1 MTMARQNLILA
12 LGVVSVSFAAIF
24 IRLAEAPALVIA
36 TYRLCL
42 ASLFVG
48 PAAWIHSKQE
58 LLYLAKNNLTPT
70 LVSGAFLALH
80 FALWIASLSYTTVAS
95 SVVLVTINPVF
106 VALASYFLFH
116 EKLNKQTILGIGVCF
131 IGAILISYGDWRVG
145 PRPLFGDLLAL
156 LGALAIA
163 GYFLIGRKLRQTTG
177 LLSYACLVYG
187 SAALALLA
195 STLAFGYRLFGYSTT
210 TYVMFGLLALVPQLL
225 GHLSLNWSLRFVSAT
240 LVATAVLGEPVGAT
254 ALAFVMLGEVPTIS
268 QIAGGILVLVG
279 IFVALRKT
287 KPQMG
292 QR

>member
-1 MTMARQNLILA
+1 MARQHLILA

-58 LLYLAKNNLTPT
+58 LRYLAKTNLTPT

-116 EKLNKQTILGIGVCF
+116 EKLSKQTILGIGVCLV
-131 IGAILISYGDWRVG
+131 GAILISYGDWRVG
-145 PRPLFGDLLAL
+145 PEPLFGDLLAL

-177 LLSYACLVYG
+177 LLSYTCLVYG
-187 SAALALLA
+187 SAALVLLA
-195 STLAFGYRLFGYSTT
+195 STLALGYRLFGYSTS

-240 LVATAVLGEPVGAT
+240 LVATAVLGEPIGAT
-254 ALAFVMLGEVPTIS
+254 ALAFAMLGEVPTIS
-268 QIAGGILVLVG
+268 QICGGILVLAG
-279 IFVALRKT
+279 IFVAFRKT